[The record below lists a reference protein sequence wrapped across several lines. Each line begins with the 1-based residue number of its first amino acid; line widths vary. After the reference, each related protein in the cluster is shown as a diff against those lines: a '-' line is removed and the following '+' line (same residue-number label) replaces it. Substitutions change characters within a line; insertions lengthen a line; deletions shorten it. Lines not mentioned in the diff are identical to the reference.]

1 MAGTTIDIEGVIDPH
16 TLAVDI
22 SSRWTSWNNARSEK
36 VKEWKELRNY
46 VYATDTRTTSNNKL
60 PWSNSTTT
68 PKLTQIADNLHAN
81 YFAALFPQKRW
92 FRFEAT
98 DSEGDVKIKRDIIQA
113 YMQNKLRQSD
123 FVNTTSKLINDYI
136 QYGNCFAT
144 VDYQRK
150 ITEFEDGER
159 VVNYVGPKLVR
170 ISPYDICF
178 NPIAAEF
185 ADTPKII
192 RSILTLG
199 EVQRM
204 VETSPDKTYMEGV
217 FNKMLGNRGAAKGNE
232 IDVNKSEGFV
242 ADGFSNLTDYYESD
256 YVEILTFYG
265 DIYDTDTGKF
275 MNNRVITIVDRSYV
289 LANEENPSFL
299 GRDPIFHVGWRD
311 RPDNLYSMGPLDN
324 LVGMQYRIDHL
335 ENLKADVFDQIA
347 YPVLKIRGD
356 VEDFDFEPNA
366 RIYLGDEGDVGYL
379 VPDATALNA
388 DFQIQ
393 NLEAKMEMMAG
404 APREAMG
411 IRSAGEKTA
420 FEVNQLMTAA
430 GRIFQHKTAH
440 FERVFLE
447 PILNAMLEVARRNM
461 DYEDTAKVLN
471 EDTGLY
477 FFTQITRDDLRSN
490 GKIVPM
496 GARHFAERAQRVQNL
511 TTMFQIKASDP
522 TIASH
527 LSGKE
532 FARLLADE
540 LGEPALFGENIAVAE
555 QLETQKVVTDA
566 QVEFEAE
573 QEEMAEQGMQ
583 ELQAAPEQ
591 ATEEALE
598 EVTEEPVE

>member
-1 MAGTTIDIEGVIDPH
+1 MAGTTIDLDGIIDPH
-16 TLAVDI
+16 ALAVDI
-22 SSRWTSWNNARSEK
+22 ASRWSTWNNARSGK
-36 VKEWKELRNY
+36 VEEWKELRNY
-46 VYATDTRTTSNNKL
+46 LYATDTRTTSNNKL

-68 PKLTQIADNLHAN
+68 PKLTQISDNLHAN

-92 FRFEAT
+92 MKFEAE
-98 DSEGDVKIKRDIIQA
+98 DAASDVKIKRDIIQS
-113 YMQNKLRQSD
+113 YMENKLRQSD
-123 FVNTTSKLINDYI
+123 FINTTSKLINDYI

-150 ITEFEDGER
+150 ITEYEDGDR

-178 NPIAAEF
+178 NPVAAEF

-192 RSILTLG
+192 RSVLTLG

-204 VETSPDKTYMEGV
+204 AESGVNKEYMSEI
-217 FNKMLGNRGAAKGNE
+217 FNKMLVNRSSAQGA
-232 IDVNKSEGFV
+232 DVDSTKSQAFV
-242 ADGFSNLTDYYESD
+242 ADGFSNISEYYESN
-256 YVEILTFYG
+256 YVEMLTFYG
-265 DIYDTDTGKF
+265 DIYDTETGKF
-275 MNNRVITIVDRSYV
+275 LNNRIITVVDRSYV
-289 LANEENPSFL
+289 INNEENPSWL

-311 RPDNLYSMGPLDN
+311 RPDNIYSMGPLDN

-366 RIYLGDEGDVGYL
+366 RIYLGDEGDVGY
-379 VPDATALNA
+379 A

-420 FEVNQLMTAA
+420 FEVSQLMTAA

-447 PILNAMLEVARRNM
+447 PILNAMLEVSRRNM
-461 DYEDTAKVLN
+461 DYEDVAKVLN

-477 FFTQITRDDLRSN
+477 FFTEITREDLKAN

-511 TTMFQIKASDP
+511 TQMYQLKLSDP
-522 TIASH
+522 TVAAH

-532 FARLLADE
+532 FARLMADE
-540 LGEPALFGENIAVAE
+540 LGEPALFSENISVTE
-555 QLETQKVVTDA
+555 QMETQKVALDA
-566 QVEFEAE
+566 QVEFEAQ
-573 QEEMAEQGMQ
+573 QEEAAEQGME
-583 ELQAAPEQ
+583 ELPPV
-591 ATEEALE
+591 EEAPA
-598 EVTEEPVE
+598 EEPPVEEEQL